1 MKITIDGPSGSGKST
16 IAKLLAKKL
25 NLTYLDTGAM
35 YRAVALYLFEE
46 EFDNFEDEECLKN
59 YLNDIDISF
68 KDDKIYLFD
77 RDVTSDIRMEKI
89 GMMASDISKYIP
101 VREKLVDMQ
110 RDIAK
115 KTDIIMDGRDTG
127 TVVLKD
133 ADYKFYLTADVDK
146 RAERRLNQLGVE
158 YTTDEFN
165 KIKNDLATRD
175 YNDMNR
181 KVSPLKVADDGIII
195 DNTSLTI
202 DETIEKI
209 INIIEGKNVI

>member
-1 MKITIDGPSGSGKST
+1 MKITIDGPSGAGKST

-25 NLTYLDTGAM
+25 NLTYLDTGTM
-35 YRAVALYLFEE
+35 YRAVALYLLENGY
-46 EFDNFEDEECLKN
+46 DNFEDEECLKN

-77 RDVTSDIRMEKI
+77 RDISSDIRMEKI
-89 GMMASDISKYIP
+89 GMIASDISKYIP

-165 KIKNDLATRD
+165 KIKNDLSTRD

-202 DETIEKI
+202 DETIKKI